1 MRLLI
6 ALAALGPLMLTVTSD
21 GVSAEQSKG
30 GADRVVGLRFNE
42 PKQTQFLKAV
52 LQSMNLHYTVTAT
65 PEGEL
70 VEWASIDTAQEL
82 EIQNRVSQFWFIST
96 QCNGMRAPSPTQP
109 ALARLSCQ
117 K

>member
-1 MRLLI
+1 MRYPMRLLI

-52 LQSMNLHYTVTAT
+52 LQ
-65 PEGEL
+65 
-70 VEWASIDTAQEL
+70 
-82 EIQNRVSQFWFIST
+82 
-96 QCNGMRAPSPTQP
+96 
-109 ALARLSCQ
+109 
-117 K
+117 